1 MLNTSFLIGIGIW
14 VIAGIAIG
22 IFLSVKINKIRS
34 NFQDEMKKIRNYML
48 LFFLLIAI
56 FFVIA
61 WTQGWL

>member
-1 MLNTSFLIGIGIW
+1 MLNNGFLIGIGIW
-14 VIAGIAIG
+14 IIAGIAIG
-22 IFLSVKINKIRS
+22 VFLTIKINKIRS
-34 NFQDEMKKIRNYML
+34 NFSSEMKKIRMYML